1 LRFERGESMKLFIM
15 TDLEGATGVAGTWED
30 FNPGAR
36 QYQAAIRFLTGDV
49 NAAVEGALEAGAQN
63 VVALDGH
70 GPGFSIDLET
80 LVPEAQ
86 LIRGRRVSELEGLDS
101 SFNLMFGI
109 GAHSM
114 AGTQDGLLSH
124 TLSSSSIVNMW
135 LNDRL
140 VGEVGL
146 WAAIAGQLGVPMGLV
161 AGDAAAV
168 KEARSLLGD
177 IEGVAVKEATSR
189 FAARCLHPSV
199 TRPLI
204 REASKRAVL
213 RGMQWKPYVPETPVR
228 LKVEFVDVQTADRVA
243 KRTGVE
249 RINGRT
255 LVCTRDKVAEALM
268 QVL

>member
-1 LRFERGESMKLFIM
+1 MKLFVM
-15 TDLEGATGVAGTWED
+15 TDLEGATGVAGIWED

-49 NAAVEGALEAGAQN
+49 NAAVEGSLEAGVDT
-63 VVALDGH
+63 VVVLDGH

-80 LVPEAQ
+80 LTPKAQ

-101 SFNLMFGI
+101 SFDLMFCM

-114 AGTQDGLLSH
+114 AGTPDGLLSH
-124 TLSSSSIVNMW
+124 TLSSASIVNMW
-135 LNDRL
+135 LNGRP

-146 WAAIAGQLGVPMGLV
+146 WAAMAGELGVPVGLV
-161 AGDAAAV
+161 VGDGAAV
-168 KEARSLLGD
+168 REARSLLGD
-177 IEGVAVKEATSR
+177 IEAVAVKEATSR

-204 REASKRAVL
+204 KEASKRAAT
-213 RGMQWKPYVPETPVR
+213 RGSQWKPYVPETPAELR
-228 LKVEFVDVQTADRVA
+228 VELIDVQNADRVA
-243 KRTGVE
+243 KRTNVQ
-249 RINGRT
+249 RIDGRT
-255 LVCTRDKVAEALM
+255 VAYRGDKVAEALM